1 MKVEIGVGG
10 LFVSDEHAYD
20 VMKDLLSRGDDVT
33 IYSSNLVHALRLLV
47 LERYVLPDELTI
59 MRESVEYRLNEYGNF
74 EEWPEWLFGAPDC
87 LVFRILRLQR
97 NMG

>member
-20 VMKDLLSRGDDVT
+20 VMKDLVSRGADVK
-33 IYSSNLVHALRLLV
+33 IHSSNLVHALRLLV
-47 LERYVLPDELTI
+47 LERYVLPDDLTI
-59 MRESVEYRLNEYGNF
+59 TREFVEYRLNEYGNF
-74 EEWPEWLFGAPDC
+74 DDWPEWLFGAPDC

-97 NMG
+97 DMD